1 MVLLRLFTSKQTLT
15 SLFQAYCPSGD
26 KCPLQGSNVPWA
38 FMQEEI
44 ETILGEHGPK
54 DGDKK

>member
-1 MVLLRLFTSKQTLT
+1 MCPLT
-15 SLFQAYCPSGD
+15 PCLQAYCPSGD